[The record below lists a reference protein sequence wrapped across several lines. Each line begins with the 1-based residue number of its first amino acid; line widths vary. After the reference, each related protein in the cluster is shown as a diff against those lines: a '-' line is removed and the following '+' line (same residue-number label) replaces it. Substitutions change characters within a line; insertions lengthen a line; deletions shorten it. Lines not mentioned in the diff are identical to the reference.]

1 MESHE
6 VLRQALEKANPK
18 QVASVMG
25 CSVSLVYKWAQSAD
39 DGSGTVNPLDRV
51 IQLFK
56 ITQDDMLIHWLCRK
70 SGGFFVRN
78 PKTGKGEFD
87 LMPAT
92 QTIVQQFAEML
103 TAISKAAAD
112 HTITEEEAALIRQE
126 WDDLQRF
133 AEGFVRCCE
142 NGDFA
147 GMEHLQKEVRHH
159 TPKNEVTE

>member
-6 VLRQALEKANPK
+6 VLRLSLEKANPK

-51 IQLFK
+51 LQLFQ
-56 ITQDDMLIHWLCRK
+56 ITKDDMLIHWLCRK
-70 SGGFFVRN
+70 SGCFLVRN
-78 PKTGKGEFD
+78 PKVDKEEFD

-112 HTITEEEAALIRQE
+112 HTITDDEAAIIRQE

-133 AEGFVRCCE
+133 TEGFVRCCE
-142 NGDFA
+142 NGDFS
-147 GMEHLQKEVRHH
+147 GMERLQSEMGRKKKEA
-159 TPKNEVTE
+159 